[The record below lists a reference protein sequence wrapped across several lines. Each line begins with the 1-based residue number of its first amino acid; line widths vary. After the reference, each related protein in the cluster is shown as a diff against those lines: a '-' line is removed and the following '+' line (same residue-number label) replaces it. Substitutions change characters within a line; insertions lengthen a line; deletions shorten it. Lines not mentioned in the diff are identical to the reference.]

1 MQNNNEL
8 LIDELSVSDLTNQ
21 IKQTLNSNFKNLNI
35 VGEVSNFRPSSIG
48 HWYFTLK
55 DKEASISVVMFKTN
69 TWKCEKPLKDGD
81 QIVITGSLDVYPP
94 RGSYQIICTN
104 IKFAGL
110 GNILAQLEERKKLY
124 AKAGWFD
131 SQYKKPICKIPK
143 KLGIITS
150 PTTAALQDVL
160 QVLER
165 RAPSLDVII
174 IPAVVQ
180 GTNAG
185 KTISKAIDIANEYML
200 CDQLIVTRGGGSI
213 EDLLPFSE
221 DCVLHSILVSEI
233 PVISGVGH
241 EIDWALSDFVA
252 DLRAP
257 TPSAAAELAS
267 SGIFDAIEKNKEL
280 KFNIT
285 HSIQNKIGFF
295 KERALHFDKRML
307 QSLILNKI
315 DSLLFR
321 MANSEND
328 IERSIDSL
336 IENTGFKNLT
346 FQNEI
351 IKNID
356 EKYNNVNY
364 HFKDLQND
372 IAHNVDSK
380 ITNGRVYLSTLNSDI
395 VNTIERKI
403 DQKEYNVDKVDQE
416 VFTSFENRIKTINQR
431 NMDLKNIYKT
441 NIDKIYQKSKSRFN
455 ITKTELIAL
464 SPASVLDRGYSIIE
478 DTNGNLIS
486 SVNQVNKDDLLGLRV
501 KDGSIKVKV
510 E

>member
-1 MQNNNEL
+1 MPNNDKLFIE
-8 LIDELSVSDLTNQ
+8 ELSVSALTDQ
-21 IKQTLNSNFKNLNI
+21 IKQTLNSNFTNLNI
-35 VGEVSNFRPSSIG
+35 VGEVSNFRPSAIG

-55 DKEASISVVMFKTN
+55 DNGASISVVMFKTN
-69 TWKCEKPLKDGD
+69 TWKSERPLKDGD
-81 QIVITGSLDVYPP
+81 QIVISGSLDVYPP

-104 IKFAGL
+104 IKFVGL

-131 SQYKKPICKIPK
+131 NQYKKPICKIPK

-150 PTTAALQDVL
+150 PTTAALQDIL
-160 QVLER
+160 QVLAR

-174 IPAVVQ
+174 IPSVVQ
-180 GTNAG
+180 GTSAG
-185 KTISKAIDIANEYML
+185 KTISKAIDIANQYML

-285 HSIQNKIGFF
+285 HSIKNKISFF
-295 KERALHFDKRML
+295 KERSLHFDKKML

-328 IERSIDSL
+328 IERSIDL
-336 IENTGFKNLT
+336 KIENTSYKNLT
-346 FQNEI
+346 LQNEI
-351 IKNID
+351 KRNID
-356 EKYNNVNY
+356 DNYANLNY
-364 HFKDLQND
+364 HFKDVQNN
-372 IAHNVDSK
+372 IARNVDSK
-380 ITNGRVYLSTLNSDI
+380 ITNGRIYISTLNSDI
-395 VNTIERKI
+395 VNIIERKI
-403 DQKEYNVDKVDQE
+403 DQKRYTIEKIDKE
-416 VFTSFENRIKTINQR
+416 VFTSFENRINYINQR
-431 NMDLKNIYKT
+431 NIDLKNIYQT
-441 NIDKIYQKSKSRFN
+441 NIDKIYQKSFSRFN
-455 ITKTELIAL
+455 ITNTELLAL
-464 SPASVLDRGYSIIE
+464 SPTSILDRGYSIVQ
-478 DTNGNLIS
+478 DKSGNLIS
-486 SVNQVNKDDLLGLRV
+486 SITQVDENDLLGIRV
-501 KDGSIKVKV
+501 KDGTIKVKV

>member
-1 MQNNNEL
+1 MPNNSELFAMELTVSALTDQIKKTLNNNFN
-8 LIDELSVSDLTNQ
+8 D
-21 IKQTLNSNFKNLNI
+21 LNI

-55 DKEASISVVMFKTN
+55 DKDASISVVMFKTN
-69 TWKCEKPLKDGD
+69 TWRCEKPLKDGD
-81 QIVITGSLDVYPP
+81 QIVVTGALDVYPP

-104 IKFAGL
+104 IKFVGL
-110 GNILAQLEERKKLY
+110 GNILAQLEERKRAY

-131 SQYKKPICKIPK
+131 AQYKKTIVKIPK
-143 KLGIITS
+143 KLGIVTS
-150 PTTAALQDVL
+150 VTTAALQDVL
-160 QVLER
+160 QVLDR

-180 GTNAG
+180 GAGAG
-185 KTISKAIDIANEYML
+185 KTIARAIDIANEYML

-221 DCVLHSILVSEI
+221 DCVLQSILTSKI
-233 PVISGVGH
+233 PIISGVGH

-267 SGIFDAIEKNKEL
+267 SGIFDAIEKNREL
-280 KFNIT
+280 KFNIN
-285 HSIQNKIGFF
+285 HSLENKLNFF
-295 KERALHFDKRML
+295 KERTLHFDKHIL

-328 IERSIDSL
+328 IERSIDSK
-336 IENTGFKNLT
+336 IENINYRHLSIKGDINKNM
-346 FQNEI
+346 
-351 IKNID
+351 D
-356 EKYNNVNY
+356 ESYNNTNY
-364 HFKDLQND
+364 HFKDIQNS
-372 IAHNVDSK
+372 IANSVDSK
-380 ITNGRVYLSTLNSDI
+380 INGGRVYLTQLKSELNSN
-395 VNTIERKI
+395 VERR
-403 DQKEYNVDKVDQE
+403 VDQSGYDSE
-416 VFTSFENRIKTINQR
+416 RIKNELLRNFENKISYISQKN
-431 NMDLKNIYKT
+431 DELKNIYQN
-441 NIDKIYQKSKSRFN
+441 NIDKIYQKSFSQFKL
-455 ITKTELIAL
+455 TKAELSAL
-464 SPASVLDRGYSIIE
+464 SPTSILDRGYSIAQDE
-478 DTNGNLIS
+478 NGNIVS
-486 SVNQVNKDDLLGLRV
+486 SINQIHKDDLLGIRV

>member
-1 MQNNNEL
+1 VPDNNEL
-8 LIDELSVSDLTNQ
+8 FSDELSVSALTNQ
-21 IKQTLNSNFKNLNI
+21 IKQTLNNNFTNLNI

-55 DKEASISVVMFKTN
+55 DKEASISAVMFKTN
-69 TWKCEKPLKDGD
+69 TWKSERPLKDGD
-81 QIVITGSLDVYPP
+81 QIVVSGSLDVYPP

-104 IKFAGL
+104 IKFVGL
-110 GNILAQLEERKKLY
+110 GNILAQLEERKRQY

-131 SQYKKPICKIPK
+131 AQYKKPICKIPK
-143 KLGIITS
+143 KLGIVTS

-160 QVLER
+160 QVLDR

-180 GTNAG
+180 GANAG

-267 SGIFDAIEKNKEL
+267 SGIFDSIEKNREL
-280 KFNIT
+280 KFNIV
-285 HSIQNKIGFF
+285 HNIENKISFF
-295 KERALHFDKRML
+295 NERALHFDKNIL
-307 QSLILNKI
+307 QTLILNKI

-328 IERSIDSL
+328 IERSIDSKV
-336 IENTGFKNLT
+336 ENTTFKNLT

-351 IKNID
+351 QKQIEDRYTTI
-356 EKYNNVNY
+356 NY
-364 HFKDLQND
+364 KFKDTQNN
-372 IAHNVDSK
+372 IAHNVESK
-380 ITNGRVYLSTLNSDI
+380 ITGGKVYLSTLNSDMA
-395 VNTIERKI
+395 NNIERKI
-403 DQKEYNVDKVDQE
+403 DQKAFMVEKTNKE
-416 VFTSFENRIKTINQR
+416 VLNSFENRINYINQR
-431 NMDLKNIYKT
+431 NIDLQNFYLT
-441 NIDKIYQKSKSRFN
+441 NIDKIYQKAFSSYN
-455 ITKTELIAL
+455 LTNTELLAL
-464 SPASVLDRGYSIIE
+464 SPISILDRGFSIVHNKKGKI
-478 DTNGNLIS
+478 IS
-486 SVNQVNKDDLLGLRV
+486 STNQVEKDDLLDIKL
-501 KDGSIKVKV
+501 KDGTINVKV